1 MRTKTTKIDRGTLQE
16 PEELK
21 GLLNIL
27 KGCPVRDRSGGNVQ
41 IHFERATGAGLCE
54 VERHGTAAVV
64 RYSTPAQAGRA
75 LGALKAGLVPPH
87 GVYRE
92 TTPFETLG
100 IMLDCSRNAVM
111 TVEHVTGVWLPRLVL
126 LGYNQVMLY
135 TEDTY
140 ELPGEP
146 YFGYQRGAYTA
157 AELTAIVAAAAAL
170 NIEVVPCIQTL
181 GHLEQILRHG
191 AYGPVRDTSSVLMVG
206 EPKTYELIDKMVAHW
221 AGIIR
226 TRRIHIG
233 MDETHDLGRGRYMD
247 QHGYRNGFDLFNE
260 HLKKVTA
267 ICLKYGLKP
276 MIWSDMYFRLGS
288 KTGDY
293 YDPKAVIPPRVAKQI
308 PLDVDLVYWD
318 YYHDD
323 PAFYLDWIERHR
335 KLGKEP
341 LMGSGVWT
349 WNMHWHHRRLT
360 EANAGACVR
369 ACYQAKLKEVLFT
382 MWGDNG
388 AFCDHDSAFAGLAY
402 CADLAYGATTPSP
415 ARLEK
420 RFAAVCG
427 GSYAAHQLASDL
439 YMTHHQG
446 DTFQGPWPSL
456 WDDPFGETGFRTW
469 AKDDPRQMAKAVRHY
484 TQLANKLRPLSGD
497 RACGD
502 LGYAHAVARLI
513 AERYSLCADLM
524 AAYQRRNRPGLQA
537 VRRRIP
543 RVLTALRDLEKTFR
557 RMWLSHNKPEGMAA
571 TQGRFGWIDVR
582 YREMDQSLAEFLAGK
597 RATLAELEYRC
608 PPV

>member
-1 MRTKTTKIDRGTLQE
+1 MGAKALAMGEGPDGMQGLIRLLAADPVAGAYQIRFEQAEE
-16 PEELK
+16 P
-21 GLLNIL
+21 
-27 KGCPVRDRSGGNVQ
+27 
-41 IHFERATGAGLCE
+41 GLCE
-54 VERHGTAAVV
+54 VERRGTAVVV
-64 RYSTPAQAGRA
+64 RCSTPAQAGRA
-75 LGALKAGLVPPH
+75 LGALKAGLVPAK

-92 TTPFETLG
+92 STPFETLG
-100 IMLDCSRNAVM
+100 IMLDCSRDAVM
-111 TVEHVTGVWLPRLVL
+111 TVEHLTGVWLPRLAL
-126 LGYNQVMLY
+126 LGYNLVMLY

-157 AELTAIVAAAAAL
+157 AELSAIVEAAALL

-181 GHLEQILRHG
+181 GHLAQVLKHA
-191 AYGPVRDTSSVLMVG
+191 AYHQVRDTSSVLMVG
-206 EPKTYELIDKMVAHW
+206 EPKTYELIEKMIAHW

-247 QHGYRNGFDLFNE
+247 LYGYKHGFELFNE
-260 HLKKVTA
+260 HLEKVAA
-267 ICLKYGLKP
+267 ICRKYGLKP

-288 KTGDY
+288 KTNNY
-293 YDPKAVIPPRVAKQI
+293 YDKESVIPPRVAEQI
-308 PLDVDLVYWD
+308 PADVDLVYWD

-341 LMGSGVWT
+341 LMGSGIWT

-360 EANAGACVR
+360 ESNAGACVR

-388 AFCDHDSAFAGLAY
+388 AFCDHDSAFAGMAY
-402 CADLAYGATTPSP
+402 CADLAYGARTPSP

-427 GSYAAHQLASDL
+427 GSYAAHRLAGDL
-439 YMTHHQG
+439 YLGTHYG
-446 DTFQGPWPSL
+446 PAAKGPWPSL

-469 AKDDPRQMAKAVRHY
+469 AGDDLRRMDWATRHY
-484 TQLANKLRPLSGD
+484 EKLADKLLPLCGD

-502 LGYAHAVARLI
+502 LGYAHSVARLL
-513 AERYSLCADLM
+513 AERYRLCTDLM
-524 AAYQRRNRPGLQA
+524 TAYRAGDRQGLRI
-537 VRRRIP
+537 VRKRIP
-543 RVLTALRDLEKTFR
+543 RALTALKDLEKTFR
-557 RMWLSHNKPEGMAA
+557 RMWLGHNKPEGMAG
-571 TQGRFGWIDVR
+571 TQGRFGWINVR
-582 YREMDQSLAEFLAGK
+582 YRELDLRLAEYLAGK
-597 RATLAELEYRC
+597 RSTLAELDYRC
-608 PPV
+608 PPETGAK

>member
-1 MRTKTTKIDRGTLQE
+1 MKITKPGIARGTSHSRDDLQG
-16 PEELK
+16 LI
-21 GLLNIL
+21 GLLA
-27 KGCPVRDRSGGNVQ
+27 KDRTTGLHR
-41 IHFERATGAGLCE
+41 IRFEQVTEPGLCE
-54 VERHGTAAVV
+54 VERQGLEMVV
-64 RYSTPAQAGRA
+64 RYATPAQVGRA
-75 LGALKAGLVPPH
+75 LGALKAGLVPAK

-92 TTPFETLG
+92 TTPFKTLG
-100 IMLDCSRNAVM
+100 VMLDCSRNAVM
-111 TVEHVTGVWLPRLVL
+111 TVEHLTGVWLPRLAL

-157 AELTAIVAAAAAL
+157 RELSTIVAAAAVL
-170 NIEVVPCIQTL
+170 NVEVVPCIQTL
-181 GHLEQILRHG
+181 GHLAQILKHG
-191 AYGPVRDTSSVLMVG
+191 AYGPVRDTGSVLMVG
-206 EPKTYELIDKMVAHW
+206 EPKTYELIEKMIAHW
-221 AGIIR
+221 AGIMR

-247 QHGYRNGFDLFNE
+247 RHGYRNGFDLFNE
-260 HLKKVTA
+260 HLKKVAA
-267 ICLKYGLKP
+267 ICRKYGLKP

-288 KTGDY
+288 KTNDY
-293 YDPKAVIPPRVAKQI
+293 YDRKATIPPRVAKRI
-308 PLDVDLVYWD
+308 PRDVDLVYWD

-341 LMGSGVWT
+341 IMGSGIWT

-388 AFCDHDSAFAGLAY
+388 AFCDHDSAFAGMAY
-402 CADLAYGATTPSP
+402 CADLAYGSAKPSA

-427 GSYAAHQLASDL
+427 GSYAAHQLAGDL
-439 YMTHHQG
+439 YLATNYSNNG
-446 DTFQGPWPSL
+446 PGPWPSL

-469 AKDDPRQMAKAVRHY
+469 AKDDPRRMAQSARHY
-484 TQLANKLRPLSGD
+484 AKLADKLRPLSGD

-502 LGYAHAVARLI
+502 LGYAHSVAWLL
-513 AERYSLCADLM
+513 AERYRLCTDLM
-524 AAYQRRNRPGLQA
+524 TVYRRGDRPGLRA

-543 RVLTALRDLEKTFR
+543 RVLTALKDLEKTFR
-557 RMWLSHNKPEGMAA
+557 RMWLSHNKPEGMEAI
-571 TQGRFGWIDVR
+571 QGRFGWIEVR
-582 YREMDQSLAEFLAGK
+582 YRELDQRLGEYLAGK
-597 RATLAELEYRC
+597 CATLAEFEYRC
-608 PPV
+608 PPGAAQ